1 MSRLLF
7 RPSADE
13 KVQTGNVHH
22 KSRAT
27 VMHHIII
34 ESTVRPIATN
44 EYDSAKVSE
53 QSEILSKLRSNGKD
67 IFEMNETRKVQSAGT
82 TLYQT
87 TEMYGTSM
95 SIENIIETM
104 KQADLT
110 LRVNFQRPG
119 LQSNTTCMALSA
131 ETLQKLIQTQS
142 DSQNNKIAE
151 LRVQAETA
159 ANVPRH
165 GAFFVAVTKKGTQH
179 YLSHIDY
186 KIMTSY
192 DKMYHESK

>member
-1 MSRLLF
+1 MSRLAF
-7 RPSADE
+7 RSSETSPVTVDSTP
-13 KVQTGNVHH
+13 VTSNHH
-22 KSRAT
+22 MIMEAT
-27 VMHHIII
+27 VKP
-34 ESTVRPIATN
+34 VGFN
-44 EYDSAKVSE
+44 EYNKSNVEQQSSALK
-53 QSEILSKLRSNGKD
+53 KLRQSGKD
-67 IFEMNETRKVQSAGT
+67 LFEMNETRKVQSAGT
-82 TLYQT
+82 SLYQT
-87 TEMYGTSM
+87 TEMYGTSL

-110 LRVNFQRPG
+110 LRVNFKRPG

-131 ETLQKLIQTQS
+131 NTLQKLINTNA

-192 DKMYHESK
+192 DNMYHE

>member
-1 MSRLLF
+1 MSKLLF
-7 RPSADE
+7 RSTEDD
-13 KVQTGNVHH
+13 KLQTENVH
-22 KSRAT
+22 KTRAT
-27 VMHHIII
+27 VKHHIII
-34 ESTVRPIATN
+34 ESTVRPISTN
-44 EYDSAKVSE
+44 DYDSEKVSE
-53 QSEILSKLRSNGKD
+53 QSQILSKLRSNGKD

-87 TEMYGTSM
+87 TEMYGTSL

-110 LRVNFQRPG
+110 LRVNFKRPG
-119 LQSNTTCMALSA
+119 LQSNTTCMALSPDI
-131 ETLQKLIQTQS
+131 LQKLINTKA

-151 LRVQAETA
+151 LRVKAETSA
-159 ANVPRH
+159 KVPRH

-192 DKMYHESK
+192 DNMYHE

>member
-1 MSRLLF
+1 MSKLLF
-7 RPSADE
+7 RSTEDD
-13 KVQTGNVHH
+13 KLQTENVH
-22 KSRAT
+22 KTRAT
-27 VMHHIII
+27 VKHHIII
-34 ESTVRPIATN
+34 ESTVRPISTN
-44 EYDSAKVSE
+44 EYDSEKVSE
-53 QSEILSKLRSNGKD
+53 QSQILSKLRSNGKD

-87 TEMYGTSM
+87 TEMYGTSL

-110 LRVNFQRPG
+110 LRVNFKRPG

-131 ETLQKLIQTQS
+131 DILQKLINTKA

-151 LRVQAETA
+151 LRVKAETS

-192 DKMYHESK
+192 DNMYHE